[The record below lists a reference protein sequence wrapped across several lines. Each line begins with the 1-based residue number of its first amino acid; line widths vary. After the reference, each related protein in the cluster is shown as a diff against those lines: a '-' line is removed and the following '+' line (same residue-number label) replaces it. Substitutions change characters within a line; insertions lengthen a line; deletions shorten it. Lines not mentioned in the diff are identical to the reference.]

1 MNENYQAF
9 YWSKLDNVARLYSLV
24 SNAKATNVF
33 RITVKMK
40 DAVEAEQLSEAV
52 LAALLEMPSFS
63 VRLRM
68 GLFWYYFDM
77 NLQKP
82 RVRKEYT
89 YPCSKMTKFT
99 NNGYLFNIT
108 YFGKMIHLEVFHAL
122 ADGGGAI
129 QFLKVILFQYLKR
142 RYPESIPSHLD
153 LGLELPSQ
161 SAMDEDSFLK
171 IVSESKG
178 KVIPTTTKAYKITGV
193 KKRQQELKVIHG
205 MMPAMQV
212 INLSKQYGVTMS
224 SFLTSLLIYS
234 IYVENTKFSKNLHPI
249 TVTVP
254 IDLRGRFQSQTV
266 RNFFSNVNVSIQV
279 KPDMTFE
286 EILEEV
292 SDQLQEGQE
301 QQVVT
306 HRIKDHVSAQE
317 NLAIRFVPLV
327 IKNIVMRQIYAQA
340 DQGVTTT
347 MSNLGRIVLP
357 AEMDA
362 FIEQFRVMIPVTPHQ
377 PVRCSVC
384 SFKGQLVIS
393 FTSSLEE
400 TDIQR
405 FFLRFLRERDVEI
418 TISCNE
424 EKNNEILF

>member
-33 RITVKMK
+33 RISVKMK
-40 DAVEAEQLSEAV
+40 DPVEADKLSDAV
-52 LAALLEMPSFS
+52 LGALLEMPSFS

-108 YFGKMIHLEVFHAL
+108 YFGDMIHLEVFHAL
-122 ADGGGAI
+122 ADGGGAL
-129 QFLKVILFQYLKR
+129 QFLKVILYQYLKR
-142 RYPESIPSHLD
+142 CYPSAIPNHLD

-171 IVSESKG
+171 VESEVKG

-193 KKRQQELKVIHG
+193 KKRPQELKVIHG
-205 MMPAMQV
+205 IMPAMEV
-212 INLSKQYGVTMS
+212 VKLSKQYSATMS
-224 SFLTSLLIYS
+224 SFLTALLIYS
-234 IYVENTKFSKNLHPI
+234 IYVENSKFSKNQYPI

-254 IDLRGRFQSQTV
+254 IDLRGRFQSKTV
-266 RNFFSNVNVSIQV
+266 RNFFSNVNVSIPI
-279 KPDMTFE
+279 KSDMTFE
-286 EILEEV
+286 EILNQV
-292 SDQLQEGQE
+292 ADQLQEGQE

-306 HRIKDHVSAQE
+306 HRIKDNVSAQQ
-317 NLAIRFVPLV
+317 NLAIRFVPLS
-327 IKNIVMRQIYAQA
+327 IKNIVMRQIYGKA

-347 MSNLGRIVLP
+347 LSNLGRIVLP
-357 AEMDA
+357 AELEN
-362 FIEQFRVMIPVTPHQ
+362 FVEEFRVMIPVTPHQ

-384 SFKGQLVIS
+384 SFKNKLVIS

-405 FFLRFLRERDVEI
+405 FFLRFLREKGIEI

-424 EKNNEILF
+424 EKNNEVLL